1 MRALV
6 RSSTPRQ
13 CKASLD
19 GGTSSLGAEEADDGT
34 SSPTVVSRVGC
45 DCSGVSKVSWKF
57 QWYIN

>member
-45 DCSGVSKVSWKF
+45 DCSGVSKVS
-57 QWYIN
+57 